1 MSSAPSGRAPEA
13 QYRTESLDDVRELL
27 DRAGNWAEW
36 DCGEEIVAAELRE
49 AAAFVEELEGDR

>member
-1 MSSAPSGRAPEA
+1 MSSAPSGRAPEP
-13 QYRTESLDDVRELL
+13 QYRTDSLADVRELL

-49 AAAFVEELEGDR
+49 AAAYVGQLEDGR